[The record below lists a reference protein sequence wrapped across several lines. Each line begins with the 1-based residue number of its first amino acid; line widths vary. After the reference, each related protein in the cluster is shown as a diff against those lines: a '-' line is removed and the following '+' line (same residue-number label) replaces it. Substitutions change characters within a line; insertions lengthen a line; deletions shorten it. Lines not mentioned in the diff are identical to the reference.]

1 MGKLIVAKGF
11 QKLPKVQKIAQSG
24 HTGWRLKLK
33 SSFLK
38 RDRVE
43 KNFRRVGTLY
53 FLAIIELGYSA
64 SLVSQMQNLFSLK
77 QSRNNLAKVM
87 WTKDAKMLQSLT
99 LARWDVEHYPPIEA
113 LILRPAENKHFVF

>member
-1 MGKLIVAKGF
+1 MGDLGKLIVAKGF

-53 FLAIIELGYSA
+53 LLAIIQLGYSA

-77 QSRNNLAKVM
+77 
-87 WTKDAKMLQSLT
+87 
-99 LARWDVEHYPPIEA
+99 
-113 LILRPAENKHFVF
+113 